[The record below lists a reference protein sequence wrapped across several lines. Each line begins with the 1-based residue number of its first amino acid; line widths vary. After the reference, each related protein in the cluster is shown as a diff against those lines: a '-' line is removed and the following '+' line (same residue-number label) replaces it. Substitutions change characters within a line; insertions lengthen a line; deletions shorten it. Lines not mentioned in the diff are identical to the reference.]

1 MKMVKA
7 VIRPE
12 LLYEV
17 MKALEKE
24 GFMGITVVD
33 VVGRGKEGGIQLG
46 ERGYEELAKTLI
58 MVAVEDGQVSKVVE
72 VIIKHSN
79 TGMFGDGKVF
89 VCPLDEVWT
98 IRTKK
103 KEQEVSYENKH

>member
-1 MKMVKA
+1 MKMIKA

-12 LLYEV
+12 KLYEV

-24 GFMGITVVD
+24 GFKGITVMD
-33 VVGRGKEGGIQLG
+33 VVGRGREGGVQVG
-46 ERGYEELAKTLI
+46 EKSYDELSKTLI
-58 MVAVEDGQVSKVVE
+58 MVAVEDEHADKVIS
-72 VIIKHSN
+72 IITEYAS

-89 VCPLDEVWT
+89 VCQLEEVWT

-103 KEQEVSYENKH
+103 KELGGVK